1 MKPDKKKDG
10 LTDLVDVASRPVSDN
25 SGPKVSDGQAVTS
38 SGDVVTLDYGLENE
52 IDALA
57 KRITKQVEDKKV

>member
-25 SGPKVSDGQAVTS
+25 SNPKVSDGQAVTS
-38 SGDVVTLDYGLENE
+38 SGDVVTLGFEKD
-52 IDALA
+52 IDKLA
-57 KRITKQVEDKKV
+57 RDLVNRARKNK

>member
-1 MKPDKKKDG
+1 MKPNKKKDG

-38 SGDVVTLDYGLENE
+38 SGDVVTLGFEKD
-52 IDALA
+52 IDKLA
-57 KRITKQVEDKKV
+57 RDLVNRARKNK